1 MQKQKG
7 TYDVYGVE
15 AKKRKYVN
23 NILDSL
29 CGNYNYGY
37 IETPVFEASELFH
50 RGVGETTDMVQKETY
65 DFQDRGGRNIT
76 LRPEG
81 TAGVV
86 RWFIENK
93 LYGNMTDPVKVYYNM
108 KMYRYERPQSGR
120 NREFTQWGFEC
131 FGTDDVASDA
141 EVISLAY
148 NAYILLG
155 LKNVKVKIN
164 SLGDT
169 ESRNNYR
176 KALVDYFMPH
186 IDELC
191 EDCKER
197 INKNPLRILDCK
209 VDNDLDVMKNAPKTL
224 DYLNEESKTRFEELK
239 KMLDMMQINYEV
251 DTKLVRGLDY
261 YNHTVFEIVIENSY
275 ALGGGGRY
283 NGLVE
288 TLGGPSVPAVGFAM
302 GYDRTM
308 LALDEQGV
316 KYDLEDGIDLYVMYV
331 SDTEKQMAMSLT
343 QALRLNGF
351 IVETDLMKKSLKS
364 QFKSV
369 DRYNSKFLTVLN
381 DENLAKDELVIKN
394 NKTKEET
401 TIKIENLI
409 EFLDESMDE
418 CDCGCQ
424 CGDDCNCGSD
434 CDCGDECHC
443 HHE

>member
-1 MQKQKG
+1 MITKQKG
-7 TYDVYGVE
+7 TYEIYGDL
-15 AKKRKYVN
+15 AKKRAYVDE
-23 NILDSL
+23 ILATL
-29 CGNYNYGY
+29 CEKYNYGY

-65 DFQDRGGRNIT
+65 DFKDRGDRDIT

-86 RWFIENK
+86 RWFVENK
-93 LYGNMTDPVKVYYNM
+93 LYGNMTDPVKVFYNM

-131 FGTDDVASDA
+131 FGSDDVMSDA

-148 NAYILLG
+148 NAYRLLG
-155 LKNVKVKIN
+155 LDDVTIKLN

-176 KALVDYFMPH
+176 EALINYFRPH

-197 INKNPLRILDCK
+197 LEKNPLRILDCK
-209 VDNDLDVMKNAPKTL
+209 VDAESEIIKNAPKTL
-224 DYLNEESKTRFEELK
+224 DYLNEESKNRFEKLK
-239 KMLDMMQINYEV
+239 DMLDLMEINYEV

-261 YNHTVFEIVIENSY
+261 YNHVVFEVVLNDSY

-288 TLGGPSVPAVGFAM
+288 TLGGPSVPGVGFAM
-302 GYDRTM
+302 GYDRTI
-308 LALDEQGV
+308 LAMEENGV
-316 KYDLEDGIDLYVMYV
+316 NIPINDSIDVYILYV
-331 SDTEKQMAMSLT
+331 SESEKETACYLT
-343 QALRLNGF
+343 QDLRLNGF
-351 IVETDLMKKSLKS
+351 IAETDSMARSLKA

-369 DRYNSKFLTVLN
+369 DRFNAKYLIVLN
-381 DENLAKDELVIKN
+381 DSELESNKVTIKD
-394 NKTKEET
+394 NKTKQEESVN
-401 TIKIENLI
+401 INDL
-409 EFLDESMDE
+409 LDYLDM
-418 CDCGCQ
+418 
-424 CGDDCNCGSD
+424 
-434 CDCGDECHC
+434 HM
-443 HHE
+443 

>member
-1 MQKQKG
+1 MITKQKG
-7 TYDVYGVE
+7 TYDIYGDL
-15 AKKRKYVN
+15 AKKRAYVN
-23 NILDSL
+23 EILATL
-29 CGNYNYGY
+29 CEKYNYGY

-65 DFQDRGGRNIT
+65 DFKDRGDRDIT

-86 RWFIENK
+86 RWFVENK
-93 LYGNMTDPVKVYYNM
+93 LYGNMTDPVKVFYNM

-131 FGTDDVASDA
+131 FGSDDVMSDA

-148 NAYILLG
+148 NAYRLLG
-155 LKNVKVKIN
+155 LDDITIKLN

-176 KALVDYFMPH
+176 EALINYFRPH

-197 INKNPLRILDCK
+197 LERNPLRILDCK
-209 VDNDLDVMKNAPKTL
+209 VDADSDIIKNAPKTL
-224 DYLNEESKTRFEELK
+224 DYLNKESTERFEKLK
-239 KMLDMMQINYEV
+239 DMLDLMEINYEV

-261 YNHTVFEIVIENSY
+261 YNHVVFEVVLNDSY

-288 TLGGPSVPAVGFAM
+288 TLGGPSTPGVGFAM
-302 GYDRTM
+302 GYDRTI
-308 LALDEQGV
+308 LAMEENGV
-316 KYDLEDGIDLYVMYV
+316 NIPINDSIDVYILYV
-331 SDTEKQMAMSLT
+331 SETEKETACFLT
-343 QALRLNGF
+343 QDLRLNGF
-351 IVETDLMKKSLKS
+351 IAETDSLGRSLKA

-369 DRYNSKFLTVLN
+369 DRFNAKYLIVLN
-381 DENLAKDELVIKN
+381 DDELKSNKVTIKD
-394 NKTKEET
+394 NKTKQEESVN
-401 TIKIENLI
+401 INDL
-409 EFLDESMDE
+409 LDYLDM
-418 CDCGCQ
+418 
-424 CGDDCNCGSD
+424 
-434 CDCGDECHC
+434 HM
-443 HHE
+443 